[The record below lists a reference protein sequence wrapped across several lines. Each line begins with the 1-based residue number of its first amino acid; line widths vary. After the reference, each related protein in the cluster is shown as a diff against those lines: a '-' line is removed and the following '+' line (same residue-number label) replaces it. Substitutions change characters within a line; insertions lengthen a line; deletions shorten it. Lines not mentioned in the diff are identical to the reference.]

1 MISGVNENKSLKTK
15 FIRGNSKSHC
25 NKVLR
30 KAIMKRSRLNGLA
43 NKTQNSINIK
53 NFKKQWNILLKSN
66 KTIKRNNMNS
76 LNPKTESKP
85 F

>member
-1 MISGVNENKSLKTK
+1 
-15 FIRGNSKSHC
+15 
-25 NKVLR
+25 
-30 KAIMKRSRLNGLA
+30 MKRSRLNGLA

-66 KTIKRNNMNS
+66 KKIKRNNMNS

>member
-1 MISGVNENKSLKTK
+1 
-15 FIRGNSKSHC
+15 
-25 NKVLR
+25 
-30 KAIMKRSRLNGLA
+30 MKRSRLNGLA

-66 KTIKRNNMNS
+66 KKIKRNNMNS
-76 LNPKTESKP
+76 LKRTANVFRITANPI